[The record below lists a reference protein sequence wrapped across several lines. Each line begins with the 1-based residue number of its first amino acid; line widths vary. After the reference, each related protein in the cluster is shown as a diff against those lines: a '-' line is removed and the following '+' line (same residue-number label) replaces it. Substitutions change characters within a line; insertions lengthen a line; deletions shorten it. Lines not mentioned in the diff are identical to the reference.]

1 MKKLSVKSVV
11 AIGIGAALFF
21 VLGKISIP
29 TPVPNTY
36 ISLQYAVQAVFAM
49 LFGPIAGL
57 LIGLVGPYAHRCDEL
72 WPMVE
77 LDHCFRDG
85 RPDYWYYYNE
95 TGYVRRIGRQ
105 KADSV

>member
-57 LIGLVGPYAHRCDEL
+57 YRSVPGYPDLCGTFGKAVYAGSGCGHQQYAHYRRC
-72 WPMVE
+72 
-77 LDHCFRDG
+77 
-85 RPDYWYYYNE
+85 
-95 TGYVRRIGRQ
+95 GYAAFDRVF
-105 KADSV
+105 

>member
-57 LIGLVGPYAHRCDEL
+57 LIGLVGIRSS
-72 WPMVE
+72 M
-77 LDHCFRDG
+77 
-85 RPDYWYYYNE
+85 
-95 TGYVRRIGRQ
+95 RRIMAHGGAGSLLPGWQ
-105 KADSV
+105 A